1 MSFSSV
7 VLKVED
13 TLGVRVGEHQK
24 ENRKCIKSIKHVQQ
38 YNILVNTVSVALC
51 QDGGDS
57 PAIIHH
63 ETLEPEGFLSSTIN
77 TITWFFR

>member
-24 ENRKCIKSIKHVQQ
+24 QNRNCIKHVQQ
-38 YNILVNTVSVALC
+38 YNVLVNTGSFALC
-51 QDGGDS
+51 PQDGGDS